1 MRRSSMLLLA
11 VSILFL
17 LFFRLGSYGLIET
30 SDARY
35 SEISLEM
42 ANSGDYITPRLNGIK
57 HFDKPPLTYWLAAAG
72 IKLLGK
78 NEWGVR
84 IFQGIIALIIV
95 LFVYLFAGKFVSKEN
110 AAYSAVFL
118 VSIPIF
124 FGSSHVLTTDLLN
137 SLSTTGALFS
147 FFLWYKKRQFI
158 YLILFYVSIGI
169 SFLIKGPI
177 GLFVILPILVLFLM
191 TEHNLKAILKMRPWM
206 FIISLLIAAPWYIA
220 LIKQN
225 PGLLSYLIDNQ
236 LLSRLHKGGLGHPRP
251 MLYYLWMFPITMFPA
266 VIPAVFQKKLN
277 SFKKFLL
284 IAALWPPIFFS
295 IPATKLPL
303 YILPSAPFIAIL
315 ASISSINFKKFSK
328 YGSIVM
334 ALVYLVAAALFYT
347 VTIKHIAEQNK
358 IALLLSVS
366 AVLIIILHVISKNR
380 FDKLTISSFTVV
392 PLAVTMLFLSPVVSN
407 LKIYKP
413 FMKQINA
420 KDKVIEYR
428 CFVRSIPFYLNHPV
442 KTVGLQQE
450 LRFDSKKTIK
460 KLVVSENNFWK
471 LWQSEPLKVII
482 NRDDLKKFRH
492 YTVLASKKK
501 LILISN

>member
-1 MRRSSMLLLA
+1 
-11 VSILFL
+11 
-17 LFFRLGSYGLIET
+17 
-30 SDARY
+30 
-35 SEISLEM
+35 
-42 ANSGDYITPRLNGIK
+42 
-57 HFDKPPLTYWLAAAG
+57 
-72 IKLLGK
+72 
-78 NEWGVR
+78 
-84 IFQGIIALIIV
+84 
-95 LFVYLFAGKFVSKEN
+95 
-110 AAYSAVFL
+110 
-118 VSIPIF
+118 
-124 FGSSHVLTTDLLN
+124 
-137 SLSTTGALFS
+137 
-147 FFLWYKKRQFI
+147 
-158 YLILFYVSIGI
+158 
-169 SFLIKGPI
+169 
-177 GLFVILPILVLFLM
+177 M
-191 TEHNLKAILKMRPWM
+191 TEHNLKAILKMKPWM

-251 MLYYLWMFPITMFPA
+251 MLYYLWIFPLAMFPA
-266 VIPAVFQKKLN
+266 IIPAIFQKKLN

-303 YILPSAPFIAIL
+303 YILSSAPFIAIL

-328 YGSIVM
+328 YGSVIM
-334 ALVYLVAAALFYT
+334 ALVYLFAAVLFYT
-347 VTIKHIAEQNK
+347 GIIKHITQQNK

-366 AVLIIILHVISKNR
+366 AVLIIILYAISKNR
-380 FDKLTISSFTVV
+380 FDKLMISGFTVV
-392 PLAVTMLFLSPVVSN
+392 PFAVTMLFLSPVVSN

-460 KLVVSENNFWK
+460 RLVVSENNFWK
-471 LWQSEPLKVII
+471 LWQREPLKVII

-492 YTVLASKKK
+492 YTVLDSKKK
-501 LILISN
+501 LILISNLPYELKTNLSKKRRR